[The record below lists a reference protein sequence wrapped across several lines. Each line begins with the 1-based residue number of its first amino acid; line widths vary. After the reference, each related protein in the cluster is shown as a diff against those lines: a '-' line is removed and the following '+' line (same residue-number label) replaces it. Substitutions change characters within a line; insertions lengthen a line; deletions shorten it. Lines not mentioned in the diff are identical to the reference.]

1 MTRMDLIPQ
10 ALVDAA
16 MPLWTP
22 EVSQRVFKAELWTKA
37 MAYIHRTAAMQ
48 TDLEEVPPK
57 WQKVKAKA
65 TDWDDPTEKDAFIKL
80 SSANHSLTALG
91 AWAERFVDESMIPK
105 FIARDW
111 DVSHAKSLHD
121 DGYKF
126 AGPVSQVTPN
136 HACVTCMS

>member
-1 MTRMDLIPQ
+1 
-10 ALVDAA
+10 VDDSHGLYSPDCGHANR
-16 MPLWTP
+16 PGGG
-22 EVSQRVFKAELWTKA
+22 
-37 MAYIHRTAAMQ
+37 
-48 TDLEEVPPK
+48 PPK

-91 AWAERFVDESMIPK
+91 AWAERFVDEIMIPK

-111 DVSHAKSLHD
+111 DVSDATSLYE
-121 DGYKF
+121 DGKF
-126 AGPVSQVTPN
+126 AGPASQVTPS

>member
-37 MAYIHRTAAMQ
+37 MAYIHQTAAMQ
-48 TDLEEVPPK
+48 THEEEVPPK

-80 SSANHSLTALG
+80 SKAPQHMSDLE
-91 AWAERFVDESMIPK
+91 AWAERFVDEIMIPK

-111 DVSHAKSLHD
+111 DVSDAASLCEE
-121 DGYKF
+121 GKF
-126 AGPVSQVTPN
+126 AGPASQVTPS